1 MGILSSAKSV
11 FEKIGA
17 EIEKLFGGTASVEQ
31 KVQAAITFVAPLV
44 NTVVVLA
51 DPAIAP
57 TVAKVI
63 STVQADL
70 ALVST
75 VVQEAT
81 PVPGSSAA
89 TTATTSL
96 NSVKT
101 NLSELLTDS
110 GVKNSANFTK
120 ISAAVNLIVGEVEAV
135 LAGLSV
141 KK

>member
-11 FEKIGA
+11 FEKAGA
-17 EIEKLFGGTASVEQ
+17 EIEKLFGGSASVEQ
-31 KVQAAITFVAPLV
+31 KVQATITFVAPLV

-75 VVQEAT
+75 VVQGAT
-81 PVPGSSAA
+81 PAPGSSAA
-89 TTATTSL
+89 TTATTAL

-110 GVKNSANFTK
+110 GVKNSANFSK
-120 ISAAVNLIVGEVEAV
+120 ISAAVNLIIAEVEAV
-135 LAGLSV
+135 LSGLSA

>member
-11 FEKIGA
+11 FEKVGA
-17 EIEKLFGGTASVEQ
+17 EIEKLFGGSASVEQ
-31 KVQAAITFVAPLV
+31 KVQATITFVAPLV

-75 VVQEAT
+75 VVQGAT
-81 PVPGSSAA
+81 PAPGSSAA
-89 TTATTSL
+89 TTATTAL

-110 GVKNSANFTK
+110 GVKNSANFSK
-120 ISAAVNLIVGEVEAV
+120 ISAAVNLIIAEVEAV
-135 LAGLSV
+135 LSGLSA